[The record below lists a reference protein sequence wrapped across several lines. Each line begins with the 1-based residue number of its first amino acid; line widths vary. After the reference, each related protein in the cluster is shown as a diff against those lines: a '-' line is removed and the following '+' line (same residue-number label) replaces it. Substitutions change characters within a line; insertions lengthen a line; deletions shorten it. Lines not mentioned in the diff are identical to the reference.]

1 MEQAA
6 GPGSMLLV
14 TRLSRVV
21 YKRATEAALGMTFKE
36 YHSLVLIREH
46 DGMSQQA
53 LAEAMHLDAN
63 NCVLLLN
70 EVEAAGFA
78 ERRRDPTDRRRHL
91 VHVTPEGLSAL
102 ERADRALESVEDDV
116 LGALD
121 AGERATLRRLLDRA
135 LESAPV
141 PASPPSAAIRPA

>member
-1 MEQAA
+1 
-6 GPGSMLLV
+6 MLLV

-53 LAEAMHLDAN
+53 LAEAMHVDAN

-91 VHVTPEGLSAL
+91 VHVTPEGLRAL

-121 AGERATLRRLLDRA
+121 AGERATLQRLLHRA
-135 LESAPV
+135 LETAPV